1 DRLAAFS
8 ARLHPRSPRE
18 DEDLRQLEQLLV
30 QVHGP
35 DLAAA
40 GPRELSIDRATWF
53 APENLPPDRRERLQ
67 RLVESTDPRQLPR
80 YRVFRRDTPAVTAPL
95 DVSVPAWG
103 RGAAVS
109 RTAGPFTTADGRQA
123 WFDFYALA
131 RLIPVYFAGDE
142 HPAFLFQGS
151 RIRPERPDL
160 DTGRAAA
167 YEISAG
173 SFWIRAHLLAP
184 DAPPQTYIGLR
195 VGGGR

>member
-131 RLIPVYFAGDE
+131 RLIPVSFAGDDP
-142 HPAFLFQGS
+142 PASFVHRP
-151 RIRPERPDL
+151 RITAQPPPPS
-160 DTGRAAA
+160 TGRQARLIA
-167 YEISAG
+167 ST
-173 SFWIRAHLLAP
+173 L
-184 DAPPQTYIGLR
+184 
-195 VGGGR
+195 